1 MSHRLIKIRSPDTTT
16 GPYACLRLT
25 LAVTLASCCTLF
37 FSGRGNWTRF
47 RRRDQASVEWNEE
60 RKEQRHVV
68 LCTVIDRLCRRSDTP
83 TKFHCATLLLR
94 PTLTRSG
101 SRAQMPVHMVHRGV
115 ADCWEI
121 LYFTLVSPGGCH
133 TARYRRHDLKWYS
146 FVLFSCLAAFL
157 SLPFARLPS
166 HALIVE

>member
-25 LAVTLASCCTLF
+25 LVVALASCCTLF

-60 RKEQRHVV
+60 RKEQRHAV
-68 LCTVIDRLCRRSDTP
+68 LCTGIDRLCRRSNAP

-94 PTLTRSG
+94 STLTRSAG
-101 SRAQMPVHMVHRGV
+101 RAQMSVHMVHRVV

-121 LYFTLVSPGGCH
+121 LFHACI
-133 TARYRRHDLKWYS
+133 ARW
-146 FVLFSCLAAFL
+146 L
-157 SLPFARLPS
+157 SHHQISTSRS
-166 HALIVE
+166 